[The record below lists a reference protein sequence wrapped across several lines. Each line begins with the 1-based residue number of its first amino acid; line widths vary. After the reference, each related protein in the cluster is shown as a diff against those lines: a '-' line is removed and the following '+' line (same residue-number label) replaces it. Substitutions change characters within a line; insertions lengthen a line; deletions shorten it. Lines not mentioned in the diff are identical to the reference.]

1 MAKIRTLPTAARLVA
16 AISLGV
22 LAWIGSDMVRPL
34 MPPQT
39 AFGWFNYVN
48 AALGVLC
55 GWFIIGSRA
64 GRGYGEAL
72 ANGLTG
78 VLALIIWGFFAQ
90 SFNLMLKQSLEK
102 KYDGPVEA
110 IVGIF
115 KNALDYVQYLIDPVL
130 IASLLIG
137 GMICGLLAE
146 FAARRWT

>member
-1 MAKIRTLPTAARLVA
+1 MPKTRTLPTAARLVA
-16 AISLGV
+16 AIALGALGW
-22 LAWIGSDMVRPL
+22 LASEMVRPL

-48 AALGVLC
+48 LALGVLC
-55 GWFIIGSRA
+55 GWFVIGSRA

-78 VLALIIWGFFAQ
+78 VLALIIWGFFVQ
-90 SFNLMLKQSLEK
+90 SFNLMLKQSMEGK
-102 KYDGPVEA
+102 FDGPVEA

-115 KNALDYVQYLIDPVL
+115 NNAIDYAQYLIDPAL
-130 IASLLIG
+130 IGTLLVG

-146 FAARRWT
+146 MAARRWT